1 MRDRP
6 CGRAVTVGTI
16 ARTAMEPPAAGTLIV
31 RPAVETDRARW
42 NGFVERHP
50 LAQVYHRWEW
60 GPAFHAAYGNAW
72 LPLIAMDGLRVRAVL
87 PLQRIVSPLGGAS
100 LVSMPW
106 FGHGGVLAADDEA
119 FHATLAAARDLL
131 RTARARRVELRH
143 AHPVPA
149 SGLPAREDK
158 VLMRLALPDTEEE
171 LFKRVGPKARADIR
185 RPEKEGM
192 TAVIGGAELIPEF
205 HAVYASVMRD
215 LGSPCHG
222 VSLFEE
228 CFARMPERSFVCVV
242 RYEGHPVGGGYLAGM
257 GDTLEI
263 PCAGTL
269 HAMNRLR
276 PNMFLYWS
284 VIREGIRRGYRR
296 FSFGRSSADSGTFT
310 FKKNWGAE
318 AEPLTYHYLLAEG
331 ASLPDLRPDNPRYAK
346 VIETWQRLPL
356 ALTNRLGPRL
366 IRRLA

>member
-1 MRDRP
+1 MSPNPD
-6 CGRAVTVGTI
+6 T
-16 ARTAMEPPAAGTLIV
+16 GTLVV
-31 RPAVETDRARW
+31 RAAVETDRARW

-50 LAQVYHRWEW
+50 DAQVYHRWEW

-87 PLQRIVSPLGGAS
+87 PLMRIVSPLGGVS

-106 FGHGGVLAADDEA
+106 FGHAGVLAADDSA
-119 FHATLAAARDLL
+119 HRAMLDAARDLM
-131 RTARARRVELRH
+131 REAHARRVELRH
-143 AHPVPA
+143 AHAVPA
-149 SGLPAREDK
+149 EAMPSRDDK
-158 VLMRLALPDTEEE
+158 VLMRLALPATEDE

-192 TAVIGGAELIPEF
+192 TAVIGGAELLPEF

-215 LGSPCHG
+215 LGSPCH
-222 VSLFEE
+222 SAALFAQ

-242 RYEGHPVGGGYLAGM
+242 RYEGHPVGGGYLTGM
-257 GDTLEI
+257 GGTLEI

-284 VIREGIRRGYRR
+284 VLREAIRRGYES

-318 AEPLTYHYLLAEG
+318 AHPLAYHYLLAEG
-331 ASLPDLRPDNPRYAK
+331 ASVPDVRPDNPRYAK
-346 VIETWQRLPL
+346 VIATWQKLPL
-356 ALTNRLGPRL
+356 AVTNRVGPRL
-366 IRRLA
+366 IRLLA